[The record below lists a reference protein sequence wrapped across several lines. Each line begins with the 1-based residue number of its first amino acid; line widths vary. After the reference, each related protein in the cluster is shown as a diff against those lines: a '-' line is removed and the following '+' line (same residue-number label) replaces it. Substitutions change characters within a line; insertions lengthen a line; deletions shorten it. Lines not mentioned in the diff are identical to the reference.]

1 MFIDL
6 FAKGEQMSIANEKKQ
21 KLRKK
26 IKLLSAILKLILLLV
41 ILIAIPAYI
50 YFFQY
55 DLIEQF
61 SNMEN
66 VNALFKEYKAESVAV
81 YLAAQIL
88 QIIICIIPGQ
98 WLQFAAGYMYG
109 FWIGYLLSLVGAAIG
124 TVLTYYIAR
133 LLGHD
138 AMHLIFG
145 EERIHQQLETLNS
158 KKAVVLVFLIF
169 LIPGVPKDL
178 CNYVAGLSE
187 MKLKP
192 FLLVSLIGRSPGMM
206 GSLLIGLSIES
217 GRYIGAGVIAAAA
230 IILFVLG
237 LIFRKR
243 ITVFLDR
250 AYDKLMKM

>member
-1 MFIDL
+1 M
-6 FAKGEQMSIANEKKQ
+6 
-21 KLRKK
+21 
-26 IKLLSAILKLILLLV
+26 LV
-41 ILIAIPAYI
+41 ILIAIPLYI
-50 YFFQY
+50 YFFQH

-61 SNMEN
+61 SDMDTI
-66 VNALFKEYKAESVAV
+66 NALFKEYKTQSVIV
-81 YLAAQIL
+81 YIAAQIL
-88 QIIICIIPGQ
+88 QIVICIIPGQ

-109 FWIGYLLSLVGAAIG
+109 FWLGYLLSLVGAALG

-133 LLGHD
+133 LLGND

-145 EERIHQQLETLNS
+145 EERIHQQLENLNN
-158 KKAVVLVFLIF
+158 KKALVLVFLVF

-192 FLLVSLIGRSPGMM
+192 FMIVSLIGRSPGMM

-217 GRYIGAGVIAAAA
+217 GRYIGAGAIAAAA
-230 IILFVLG
+230 IILFILG
-237 LIFRKR
+237 IIFRKR
-243 ITVFLDR
+243 INMIFDK